1 MDFHC
6 FYLSSH
12 DKISA
17 VMKMIAFIKGI
28 IHSYSNDSLIIEN
41 NGIGYRVYVANPMAV
56 RLNAEVILYTYQH
69 VREDAITLFG
79 FTTMEEHDL
88 FLQLISVKGVGPKTA
103 LGMLGVCPAR
113 NMIAAIESNDV
124 KTLKGLPGIGA
135 KTASQIVLD
144 LKGKL
149 VEEVTELEVKGNEQ
163 LLDALEALKA
173 LGYKNAELNSIKKEL
188 GTLEAMTS
196 DQYIRKG
203 LGILAKRKGV

>member
-135 KTASQIVLD
+135 KTASQIVL
-144 LKGKL
+144 
-149 VEEVTELEVKGNEQ
+149 EVKENEQ